1 MCTCKDVS
9 APSSLLLT
17 MYIPSFPPSPPYLH
31 VPTSLSPPPS
41 PLPPLLSPLPPPPS
55 PLPPLPLRQGKNSER
70 LWRTRSAPSRWTR
83 TYLATQNCPGT
94 TSSLR
99 CGTSVCLKRSRSVT
113 TTSDCCWRKKAQQSS
128 PNRELKNVTILMN
141 KVLMTIN

>member
-17 MYIPSFPPSPPYLH
+17 MYIPSFPSSPPYLH
-31 VPTSLSPPPS
+31 VPTSLPLPHLPS
-41 PLPPLLSPLPPPPS
+41 PLFSPPS
-55 PLPPLPLRQGKNSER
+55 PLPPLPLRQGKSSER

-83 TYLATQNCPGT
+83 TYLAMQNCPGT

-113 TTSDCCWRKKAQQSS
+113 TTSDCCWRKEAQQSS
-128 PNRELKNVTILMN
+128 PNREWKNVTILMN